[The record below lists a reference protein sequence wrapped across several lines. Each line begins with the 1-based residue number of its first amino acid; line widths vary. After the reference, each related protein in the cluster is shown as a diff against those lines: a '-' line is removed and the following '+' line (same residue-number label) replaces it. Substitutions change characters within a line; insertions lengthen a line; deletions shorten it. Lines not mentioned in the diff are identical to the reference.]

1 MFFCLITYFF
11 LSRSLLSHHIPE
23 RQLKTNP
30 KSKLQNPDQKAR
42 LPWGKRKS
50 FVPKGLPLIL
60 MEKIGLFAPCFFS
73 CFFPVIKAALFF
85 LFRQCIFSSFF
96 FGYFDSIFVIWLLSF
111 IICLFCMFFFF
122 SIYLFLCCPLL
133 SHYIPKRKKN
143 TSNIQT
149 PKSRSKS
156 AKLRPERLKHLNP
169 LLPLI
174 LIKKLGCLPHVFFIC
189 FPVIKAALFFLC
201 GSLGLPSHRK
211 TQKNKS
217 REFPLGGPSPCGK
230 QD

>member
-1 MFFCLITYFF
+1 MRSFQKFLLVVHVYVPLGKNLYKTANNQTWMLVLRCRIIYFF

-60 MEKIGLFAPCFFS
+60 M
-73 CFFPVIKAALFF
+73 
-85 LFRQCIFSSFF
+85 
-96 FGYFDSIFVIWLLSF
+96 
-111 IICLFCMFFFF
+111 
-122 SIYLFLCCPLL
+122 
-133 SHYIPKRKKN
+133 N
-143 TSNIQT
+143 
-149 PKSRSKS
+149 
-156 AKLRPERLKHLNP
+156 
-169 LLPLI
+169 
-174 LIKKLGCLPHVFFIC
+174 KLGCLPHVFFMC
-189 FPVIKAALFFLC
+189 FPVIKAALFFSVRFI
-201 GSLGLPSHRK
+201 GFPITSQNAK
-211 TQKNKS
+211 KEKS